1 MMSKEPGNEC
11 GNTRRYHAVHVALA
25 RAHFRYTSMIVSW
38 VLRTWKLLGVDN
50 LVDSSKRSGSSILSE
65 FRRYRNLAES

>member
-11 GNTRRYHAVHVALA
+11 GNTRRYHAILA
-25 RAHFRYTSMIVSW
+25 RAHIAHSTGFRYTSMIVSW

-50 LVDSSKRSGSSILSE
+50 LVHSSKR
-65 FRRYRNLAES
+65 

>member
-11 GNTRRYHAVHVALA
+11 GNTRRYHAIHVALA

-50 LVDSSKRSGSSILSE
+50 LVDSSKR
-65 FRRYRNLAES
+65 

>member
-1 MMSKEPGNEC
+1 MSVETLG
-11 GNTRRYHAVHVALA
+11 GRRYHAIHVALA

-50 LVDSSKRSGSSILSE
+50 LVDSSKG
-65 FRRYRNLAES
+65 